1 METFRAAHAA
11 APDWLQAANRC
22 LENLG
27 AQSPQT
33 NIGFL
38 YVTDHLVQV
47 LPQIHDFF
55 REQTGVGHWVGSIGV
70 GICATGQEYLDR
82 PAMCIMTGALPE
94 NSFRVFAPV
103 RSEIDEF
110 TREHGEWCANHEAH
124 FAIVHGDARNPR
136 TPGFIAGLADTLD
149 PGFLVGGISSSRAQS
164 LQIADRVVHGGLSG
178 VVLSSDVPIA
188 TALTQGCSPIGPV
201 REITDAQDN
210 IAISIDGRPA
220 LEVFDEDIGELL
232 ARDYAKVAGY
242 IFAGLP
248 IRGSDTGDYL
258 VRNIIGV
265 DARNRMFAIGDNI
278 SAGDSIMFCRRDT
291 ETAQQ
296 DLVRMLKDLKQR
308 AGKPPQAAIYYSCLG
323 RGAHMFGANSEELRI
338 IQKELGEF
346 PLVGFFAN
354 GEISNNRL
362 YGFTGVLT
370 LFL

>member
-1 METFRAAHAA
+1 MDDFSSAHAA
-11 APDWLQAANRC
+11 ADDWLQAANRC
-22 LENLG
+22 LERLG
-27 AQSPQT
+27 ATSPQA

-38 YVTDHLVQV
+38 YVSDRLVQL
-47 LPQIHDFF
+47 LPQIHSFF
-55 REQTGVGHWVGSIGV
+55 REQTGIAHWVGSIGV
-70 GICATGQEYLDR
+70 GVCATGQEYLDQS
-82 PAMCIMTGALPE
+82 AMCVMTGVLPE
-94 NSFRVFAPV
+94 NSFRVFEPV
-103 RSEIDEF
+103 RAEIDEF
-110 TREHGEWCANHEAH
+110 ARAHGAWCEGRDAR

-136 TPGFIAGLADTLD
+136 TPGFIVDLADTLN

-164 LQIADRVVHGGLSG
+164 LQIANKVTYGGLSG
-178 VVLSSDVPIA
+178 VVLSSDVPIV
-188 TALTQGCSPIGPV
+188 TALTQGCSPIGPM

-210 IAISIDGRPA
+210 IVIAIDGRPA

-232 ARDYAKVAGY
+232 ARDYSKVAGY

-265 DARNRMFAIGDNI
+265 DTRNRMLAIGDNI
-278 SAGDSIMFCRRDT
+278 GAGDSIMFCRRDT

-308 AGKPPQAAIYYSCLG
+308 AGKAPKAGVYYSCLG

-354 GEISNNRL
+354 GEISHNRL